1 MLQDHAHASS
11 RNRFS
16 IRTAYIT
23 VLQHERKPATTG
35 SFVMFLN
42 SLWNPPTC
50 TMPQGEKIAALSLML
65 ECVSI
70 LAGILV
76 VSGPS
81 KLEFGDVWGKDIC
94 KSCVKVW
101 IIMRVCI
108 YSLCLFMFSVLYVS
122 FLIYN
127 RCLFYKLLKWD
138 FGTMAVAVSS
148 FYLVWVQTDC
158 AATARA
164 FFSWMDNFPCMTS
177 YGILWHYGWFNDA
190 FQGQRHQIQYTCVLK
205 WMGKACEDSNV
216 HVAKKTQ
223 PGAWWVNWWNSFP
236 DNLPSFALVP
246 RKSQR
251 VPGQQVSII
260 RIYEDGF
267 AVSHGF
273 SHLFRSSSWR
283 VCLGWVIA
291 IFMVGSF
298 RWFSFVD
305 E

>member
-1 MLQDHAHASS
+1 MKMALQFLMVSLTSLEVPHEGCVSGGSLPSSWWGVFHSFPLWTYDDVLIQDHAHASS

-16 IRTAYIT
+16 IRTAYTT

-50 TMPQGEKIAALSLML
+50 TMPQGEKIAALCLML

-108 YSLCLFMFSVLYVS
+108 YSLCMFMFSVLYVS

-138 FGTMAVAVSS
+138 FGTMAVGPDRLRRNSQS
-148 FYLVWVQTDC
+148 MFHLDGQLSLYDIIWHLVTLWMVHRWLSRAKAPDTVYMCTQMNGESMRRFKR
-158 AATARA
+158 AR
-164 FFSWMDNFPCMTS
+164 
-177 YGILWHYGWFNDA
+177 
-190 FQGQRHQIQYTCVLK
+190 R
-205 WMGKACEDSNV
+205 
-216 HVAKKTQ
+216 
-223 PGAWWVNWWNSFP
+223 
-236 DNLPSFALVP
+236 
-246 RKSQR
+246 
-251 VPGQQVSII
+251 
-260 RIYEDGF
+260 
-267 AVSHGF
+267 
-273 SHLFRSSSWR
+273 
-283 VCLGWVIA
+283 
-291 IFMVGSF
+291 
-298 RWFSFVD
+298 
-305 E
+305 